1 MYEEGVEPVD
11 DQISEDEY
19 NEANGHLDE
28 LDKLLDELTKQVQG
42 A

>member
-1 MYEEGVEPVD
+1 MYEQDDESVN

-19 NEANGHLDE
+19 NEANNQLDE
-28 LDKLLDELTKQVQG
+28 LDKLLDELTKQVQS